1 MKKLFGTDGLRGTIN
16 EELTPELALKVGNA
30 VSRLYAGKYKKL
42 LIAKDTRS
50 SGDLLESALSSGAAS
65 AGMDVDLVGVLS
77 TPALAYLTKKYN
89 YIGAMISASHNPAVY
104 NGIKVIEKGKKATDE
119 DEVEIENLMSEHPLH
134 YALHSSVGKIR
145 YAPFYKDEYLEYILE
160 LYSDKPLY
168 DGSLAL
174 DGANGAIVAVIE
186 DILNA
191 LNINADLHFIEP
203 DGVNINDNCGSLHP
217 EAIGEKL
224 RNNEIGVLFD
234 GDADRCLF
242 VLSESRV
249 VNGDMLMAINA
260 RKMQAEG
267 RLKGNLVVSTVMSNL
282 GFEKYLE
289 NFDIKLLR
297 TKVGDKYVLSKM
309 IDSKSNLGG
318 EQSGHIIFLDRN
330 STGDGL
336 ITTLETLNA
345 LAVESEALD
354 EFYNNFPVYPQTLKN
369 VPTPN
374 KKEVMECEKLKKTL
388 EKLNKNDDLRVVV
401 RPSGTE
407 PYVRVMVEGIDE
419 EIVNRIS
426 SELVEIVEDCTN
438 A

>member
-16 EELTPELALKVGNA
+16 EELTPELAMKVGNA

-77 TPALAYLTKKYN
+77 TPALAYLTRKHN

-104 NGIKVIEKGKKATDE
+104 NGIKVIEKGKKATDD
-119 DEVEIENLMSEHPLH
+119 DEVEIENLMAEQPLH

-145 YAPFYKDEYLEYILE
+145 YAPFYRDEYLEYVLE
-160 LYSDKPLY
+160 LYKDKPLFE
-168 DGSLAL
+168 GKLAL

-186 DILNA
+186 DVLNS
-191 LNINADLHFIEP
+191 LNIKADLHFIEP
-203 DGVNINDNCGSLHP
+203 NGVNINDNCGSLHP
-217 EAIGEKL
+217 EAIGNRL
-224 RNNEIGVLFD
+224 YNDEIGVLFD

-242 VLSESRV
+242 VLPKSKV
-249 VNGDMLMAINA
+249 VNGDMLMALNA
-260 RKMQAEG
+260 KKLQSEG
-267 RLKGNLVVSTVMSNL
+267 RLMGNLVVSTVMSNL

-289 NFDIKLLR
+289 KLNIKLLR

-309 IDSKSNLGG
+309 IEINSNLGG
-318 EQSGHIIFLDRN
+318 EQSGHIIFMDRN

-336 ITTLETLNA
+336 ITTLETLNT
-345 LAVESEALD
+345 LATESKTLSD
-354 EFYNNFPVYPQTLKN
+354 FYNNFPVFPQTLKN
-369 VPTPN
+369 VPIPN
-374 KKEVMECEKLKKTL
+374 KKEAMECEKLKKIL
-388 EKLNKNDDLRVVV
+388 EKLNKEKDLRVVV

-419 EIVNRIS
+419 ETVNNVS
-426 SELVEIVEDCTN
+426 SELVEVVEDCAN

>member
-16 EELTPELALKVGNA
+16 EELTPELAMKVGNA

-77 TPALAYLTKKYN
+77 TPALAYLTKKHN

-104 NGIKVIEKGKKATDE
+104 NGIKVIEKGKKATDD
-119 DEVEIENLMSEHPLH
+119 DEVEIENLMSEQPLH

-145 YAPFYKDEYLEYILE
+145 YAPFYRDEYLEYVLE
-160 LYSDKPLY
+160 LYKDKPLFE
-168 DGSLAL
+168 GNLAL

-186 DILNA
+186 DILSS
-191 LNINADLHFIEP
+191 LKIKADLHFIEP

-217 EAIGEKL
+217 EAIGDKL
-224 RNNEIGVLFD
+224 NDDEIGVLFD

-242 VLSESRV
+242 VLPESKV
-249 VNGDMLMAINA
+249 VNGDMLMALNA
-260 RKMQAEG
+260 KKMRSEG
-267 RLKGNLVVSTVMSNL
+267 RLKGNVVVSTVMSNL

-289 NFDIKLLR
+289 GLNIKLLR

-309 IDSKSNLGG
+309 IEINSNLGG
-318 EQSGHIIFLDRN
+318 EQSGHIIFMDRN

-336 ITTLETLNA
+336 ITTLETLNT
-345 LAVESEALD
+345 LAIGTETLND
-354 EFYNNFPVYPQTLKN
+354 FYNKFPVYPQTLKN

-374 KKEVMECEKLKKTL
+374 KKEVMECEKLKRIL
-388 EKLNKNDDLRVVV
+388 EKLNKDNDIRVVV

-407 PYVRVMVEGIDE
+407 PYVRVMVEGADK
-419 EIVNRIS
+419 EIVNNIS
-426 SELVEIVEDCTN
+426 SELVETVEDCAN
-438 A
+438 E

>member
-16 EELTPELALKVGNA
+16 EELTPELAMKVGNA

-77 TPALAYLTKKYN
+77 TPALAYLTKKHN

-104 NGIKVIEKGKKATDE
+104 NGIKVIEKGKKATDD
-119 DEVEIENLMSEHPLH
+119 DEVEIENLMSEQPLH

-145 YAPFYKDEYLEYILE
+145 YAPFYRDEYLEYVLE
-160 LYSDKPLY
+160 LYKDKPLFE
-168 DGSLAL
+168 GNLAL

-186 DILNA
+186 DILSS
-191 LNINADLHFIEP
+191 LKIKADLHFIEP

-217 EAIGEKL
+217 EAIGDKL
-224 RNNEIGVLFD
+224 NDDEIGVLFD

-242 VLSESRV
+242 VLPESKV
-249 VNGDMLMAINA
+249 VNGDMLMALNA
-260 RKMQAEG
+260 KKMRSEG
-267 RLKGNLVVSTVMSNL
+267 RLKGNVVVSTVMSNL

-289 NFDIKLLR
+289 GLNIKLLR

-309 IDSKSNLGG
+309 IEINSNLGG
-318 EQSGHIIFLDRN
+318 EQSGHIIFMDRN

-336 ITTLETLNA
+336 ITTLETLNT
-345 LAVESEALD
+345 LAIGTETLND
-354 EFYNNFPVYPQTLKN
+354 FYNKFPVYPQTLKN

-374 KKEVMECEKLKKTL
+374 KKEVMECEKLKRIL
-388 EKLNKNDDLRVVV
+388 EKLNKDNDIRVVV

-407 PYVRVMVEGIDE
+407 PYVRVMVEGADK
-419 EIVNRIS
+419 EIVNNIS
-426 SELVEIVEDCTN
+426 SELVEIVEDCAN

>member
-16 EELTPELALKVGNA
+16 EELTPELAMKVGNA

-77 TPALAYLTKKYN
+77 TPALAYLTKKHN

-104 NGIKVIEKGKKATDE
+104 NGIKVIEKGKKATDD
-119 DEVEIENLMSEHPLH
+119 DEVEIENLMSEQPLH
-134 YALHSSVGKIR
+134 YALHSSVGKIS
-145 YAPFYKDEYLEYILE
+145 YAPFYRDEYLEYVLE
-160 LYSDKPLY
+160 LYKDKPLFE
-168 DGSLAL
+168 GNLAL

-186 DILNA
+186 DILSS
-191 LNINADLHFIEP
+191 LKIKADLHFIEP

-217 EAIGEKL
+217 EAIGDKL
-224 RNNEIGVLFD
+224 KDNEIGVLFD

-242 VLSESRV
+242 VLPESKV
-249 VNGDMLMAINA
+249 VNGDMLMALNA
-260 RKMQAEG
+260 KKMRSEG
-267 RLKGNLVVSTVMSNL
+267 RLKGNVVVSTVMSNL

-289 NFDIKLLR
+289 GLNIKLLR

-309 IDSKSNLGG
+309 IEINSNLGG
-318 EQSGHIIFLDRN
+318 EQSGHIIFMDRN

-336 ITTLETLNA
+336 ITTLETLNT
-345 LAVESEALD
+345 LAIGTETLND
-354 EFYNNFPVYPQTLKN
+354 FYNKFPVYPQTLKN

-374 KKEVMECEKLKKTL
+374 KKEVMECEKLKRIL
-388 EKLNKNDDLRVVV
+388 EKLNKDNDIRVVV

-407 PYVRVMVEGIDE
+407 PYVRVMVEGADK
-419 EIVNRIS
+419 EIVNNIS
-426 SELVEIVEDCTN
+426 SELVEIVEDCAN

>member
-30 VSRLYAGKYKKL
+30 VSRHYAGKYRKL

-77 TPALAYLTKKYN
+77 TPALAYLTKKHN

-104 NGIKVIEKGKKATDE
+104 NGIKVIENGKKATDE
-119 DEVEIENLMSEHPLH
+119 DEVEIENLMSEQPLH

-145 YAPFYKDEYLEYILE
+145 YAPFYKDEYLEYVLE
-160 LYSDKPLY
+160 LYKDKPLY
-168 DGSLAL
+168 EGNLVL

-186 DILNA
+186 DVLNS

-203 DGVNINDNCGSLHP
+203 NGVNINDNCGSLHP

-224 RNNEIGVLFD
+224 KNDEIGVLFD

-242 VLSESRV
+242 VLPQSKL
-249 VNGDMLMAINA
+249 VNGDMLMALNA
-260 RKMQAEG
+260 RKMKSEG
-267 RLKGNLVVSTVMSNL
+267 RLNGNLVVSTVMSNL

-309 IDSKSNLGG
+309 IEAKGNLGG
-318 EQSGHIIFLDRN
+318 EQSGHIIFMDRN

-336 ITTLETLNA
+336 ITTLETLST
-345 LAVESEALD
+345 LATESEELND
-354 EFYNNFPVYPQTLKN
+354 FYKNFPVFPQTLKN

-374 KKEVMECEKLKKTL
+374 KKEVMECEKLKVAL
-388 EKLNKNDDLRVVV
+388 EKLNKSDDLRVVV

-407 PYVRVMVEGIDE
+407 PYVRVMVEGIKD
-419 EIVNRIS
+419 EIVDKIS
-426 SELVEIVEDCTN
+426 SELVEIVEDCSN